1 MAKSF
6 TVRGTTRT
14 LKRDLDLIR
23 RILLDI
29 ETQGESASGFAGLSS
44 DRHDAEAI
52 QYHVQLMH
60 DAGLIVADE
69 LVPGQWW
76 PERITWAGHEF
87 LDLARSNALWER
99 TKRDV
104 ESKVGAAPFQ
114 VVRDLL
120 ARRIGDELGRAP
132 RTRKK

>member
-1 MAKSF
+1 M
-6 TVRGTTRT
+6 
-14 LKRDLDLIR
+14 KRDLDLIR
-23 RILLDI
+23 QILLDI
-29 ETQGESASGFAGLSS
+29 ETEGEDSSRRPGFANIADDGYDPES
-44 DRHDAEAI
+44 I

-76 PERITWAGHEF
+76 PERITWVGHEF
-87 LDLARSNALWER
+87 LDLARSDTLWQA

-104 ESKVGAAPFQ
+104 ESKVGSAPFQ

-120 ARRIGDELGRAP
+120 ARRANDRLSPDP

>member
-1 MAKSF
+1 M
-6 TVRGTTRT
+6 
-14 LKRDLDLIR
+14 KRNLDLIR

-29 ETQGESASGFAGLSS
+29 ETPDGGAAHHSGFGHLTARGY
-44 DRHDAEAI
+44 DPDAI

-87 LDLARSNALWER
+87 LDLARDDTRWEHA
-99 TKRDV
+99 KRDV
-104 ESKVGAAPFQ
+104 DDQVGSAPFH

-120 ARRIGDELGRAP
+120 ARRVGEELAP
-132 RTRKK
+132 LSRTRKK

>member
-1 MAKSF
+1 M
-6 TVRGTTRT
+6 
-14 LKRDLDLIR
+14 KRDLDLIR
-23 RILLDI
+23 QILLHI
-29 ETQGESASGFAGLSS
+29 ETEGEDSSRRPGFANIADDGY
-44 DRHDAEAI
+44 DPEAI

-87 LDLARSNALWER
+87 LDLARNDTLWKA
-99 TKRDV
+99 TTRDV
-104 ESKVGAAPFQ
+104 ESQVGSAPFQ
-114 VVRDLL
+114 IVRDLL
-120 ARRIGDELGRAP
+120 ARRANAQLTPNP